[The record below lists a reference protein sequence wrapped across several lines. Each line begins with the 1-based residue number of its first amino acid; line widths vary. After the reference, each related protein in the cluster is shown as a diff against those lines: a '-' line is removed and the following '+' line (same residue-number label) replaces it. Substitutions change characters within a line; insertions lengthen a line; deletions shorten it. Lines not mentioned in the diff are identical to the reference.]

1 MSYKRS
7 FDTGRLDSP
16 RFRRLSPDAR
26 LLYLTLWFNKAAHMS
41 GLYAITPEEMGLYAG
56 LSSERTRD
64 ALIELQDH
72 PALAQYA
79 PVSGV
84 VWVCDM
90 MEDQGRGPK
99 VGLGVQAQI
108 AQLAKNCG
116 LPRALLADFLA
127 RYSDSLKIKEE
138 WVRLRCGSDT
148 PSIPYQY
155 PTDGVPNTAIDSVLD
170 LALEVQGVAGGP
182 SPAPAP
188 PAQQILIGGDS
199 PAPAPAPPAQPAL
212 MAVPEKRPRKAVK
225 APKAPTPTSATWDAY
240 SAAYAQRYGTRPVRN
255 AMINGQ
261 LANLVARLGAEEAPQ
276 VAAFFVQ
283 HASAFYAN
291 RGHAVGLLLA
301 DAEKLRT
308 EWATGQDVG
317 VDTPTPAPPPE
328 EPPRSVLTPEEEA
341 EADIVMRVGLLK
353 YLHRTRNRTVPYTE
367 PEQGDAEVEAR

>member
-138 WVRLRCGSDT
+138 WVRLKCGSDT

-199 PAPAPAPPAQPAL
+199 PAPSPPAQPAL
-212 MAVPEKRPRKAVK
+212 TAIPEKRPRKAVK

-308 EWATGQDVG
+308 EWATGQEIAN
-317 VDTPTPAPPPE
+317 PTQGPPLE
-328 EPPRSVLTPEEEA
+328 ERPGRVLTPEEEA
-341 EADIVMRVGLLK
+341 EADTVMRVGIFK
-353 YLHRTRNRTVPYTE
+353 YLHRTNNRTIPYTE
-367 PEQGDAEVEAR
+367 PEKGNTEGEAR